1 MPWTQLLCILLG
13 CEHGRTKNIVR
24 SLCQHQLTGHTQDHT
39 HTHTH
44 ASMHT
49 HKRVNALTQ
58 TRESPME
65 RLFRGITWLL
75 GNSVALPRRPS
86 YFRLLIC
93 LFLCVCLRVCL
104 SSIHFFVPIQHGYC
118 PILFFLYTSILHASV
133 VCVCLC
139 VCLCVCYCEW
149 SAGEVMWVDVV
160 RQGH

>member
-1 MPWTQLLCILLG
+1 MNPAPLYPAGLWAWSHQEHCTLTVSALTYWT
-13 CEHGRTKNIVR
+13 HSR
-24 SLCQHQLTGHTQDHT
+24 SHS

-65 RLFRGITWLL
+65 RLFRGITWLP

-104 SSIHFFVPIQHGYC
+104 SSIRFSCPYNMATVPSCFSCILLYFMPRVCVFVYV
-118 PILFFLYTSILHASV
+118 F
-133 VCVCLC
+133 VCVCVC
-139 VCLCVCYCEW
+139 VTVSDLR
-149 SAGEVMWVDVV
+149 GK
-160 RQGH
+160 

>member
-1 MPWTQLLCILLG
+1 
-13 CEHGRTKNIVR
+13 
-24 SLCQHQLTGHTQDHT
+24 
-39 HTHTH
+39 
-44 ASMHT
+44 MHT

-104 SSIHFFVPIQHGYC
+104 SSIRFSCPYNIATVPSC
-118 PILFFLYTSILHASV
+118 FFLYTSILHASS

-139 VCLCVCYCEW
+139 VCLCVCVLLWVICGGSNVGGRCSTGTLMWAHWEGGVVPKSCKSHFSW
-149 SAGEVMWVDVV
+149 GDPSLLSAFFFFLHSV
-160 RQGH
+160 HITN